1 VSRTRKPRA
10 LVAAPAPIEAAAP
23 FRFVAFGDL
32 HVSAKTLDRAID
44 LLTRVGEVADEHGAE
59 IVCLG
64 DFWDLRNVLHVRHV
78 DAVLSVIESW
88 KAPAWFIPGN
98 HDQVT
103 IDGSVHGVRIF
114 GPLPRVKVAT
124 DLMLDEARKLA
135 FVPWREAEGE
145 QEAIF
150 QRVPDGYTVF
160 AHAELQGATANNGKP
175 AAGKLALHS
184 AERFRALYMGH
195 YHARQKLGTRSWY
208 IGSPF
213 EMDFGE
219 RGEPHGLALLTSDTI
234 DPAFLDLDHYPKH
247 YVIEPPF
254 DGRNPL
260 PPIRESDIVEFRGP
274 REMLS
279 GGLVQGII
287 ERLPTKDVRTVP
299 VAAPDK
305 AGPPQF
311 ALTLADALEKYVEQE
326 SEAAQDHGADLALVS
341 KEDLLRAGRD
351 LLAQVPDARL
361 IAPAGARVR
370 VLGAFV
376 MDFMRVRGAVNLGL
390 ENRGTTLLRGR
401 MGAGKTSLVDAIT
414 WCIYGVTTPRKAGA
428 AGASLRADDV
438 INDEAEQCCVSVAL
452 EIDGKAAKISRT
464 KRRGKTAVIEI
475 DYDGVP
481 PAGIS
486 DQQAIVQHLVGLPYD
501 LWRSCVY
508 LGQGAVAN
516 FITDADKRRKEM
528 LSTAFSL
535 GACVDAQKLVRSQL
549 KTVVFQ
555 CERLRLEISS
565 NTRALS
571 EVQAFDYAKQI
582 ADFEARRE
590 AAKQAARD
598 EGDAAKQAIAQCE
611 ESLGA
616 EAQWVEARAQYD
628 EQLAKL
634 MKSYGEAFAGPS
646 AASRE
651 RLGGLRTE
659 LGINQRDRARVET
672 QIAHLKSER
681 ASGLGACPAC
691 KRPLDASGLETQI
704 IEAEVKLRQYD
715 VSIQEIEARLSQL
728 LTEQVEAE
736 EGVAARRAAIE
747 EDIAKVRKHIDSCAS
762 AQVTFARLRDNRA
775 AAEHRLKS
783 ARALWQHH
791 ESELNPWKAKQAEQE
806 ARVSALRAAI
816 ERDDAELRS
825 LMLTRATLEFWET
838 GFGQNG
844 IPVLVL
850 RLALFDLEEHAN
862 RFIAALTEGSITSQL
877 SIEGDDL
884 MVRFFKHENGQT
896 RERTYLQLSGG
907 EKRCVEM
914 AFSPFALS
922 EMIFSRCGVRV
933 GLLVI
938 DELTTHLGAE
948 EKPIVCR
955 LLRSLDRE
963 TVLVID
969 HDESVRGA
977 FDRSILCSRDSGV
990 LVLTE
995 GGVEG

>member
-1 VSRTRKPRA
+1 MTRARKPRT
-10 LVAAPAPIEAAAP
+10 LVAQAEPIAAVAP

-32 HVSAKTLDRAID
+32 HVSAKTLDRALD
-44 LLTRVGEVADEHGAE
+44 LLTRVGEVAREHEAE

-78 DAVLSVIESW
+78 DAVLSVIEQWQSR
-88 KAPAWFIPGN
+88 AWFIPGN

-114 GPLPRVKVAT
+114 APFPHVTVAT
-124 DLMLDEARKLA
+124 DLILDDARRLA
-135 FVPWREAEGE
+135 FVPWREGDGE
-145 QEAIF
+145 QETIF
-150 QRVPDGYTVF
+150 ARVPDGYTVF

-175 AAGKLALHS
+175 AAGKLSLHS

-195 YHARQKLGTRSWY
+195 YHARQKLGVKSWY
-208 IGSPF
+208 VGSPF

-219 RGEPHGLALLTSDTI
+219 RDQAHGIALLTNDTI

-247 YVIEPPF
+247 FVIEPPF
-254 DGRNPL
+254 DGRNPM
-260 PPIRESDIVEFRGP
+260 PPIRERDIVEFRGT
-274 REMLS
+274 REMLTGS
-279 GGLVQGII
+279 LVQGII
-287 ERLPTKDVRTVP
+287 QRLPTKDVRTVS
-299 VAAPDK
+299 VAAPEK
-305 AGPPQF
+305 EAAPHF
-311 ALTLADALEKYVEQE
+311 ALTLADALGEYVEQE
-326 SEAAQDHGADLALVS
+326 SRAASDHGADLAPVS
-341 KEDLLRAGRD
+341 NEDLLRAGRE
-351 LLAQVPDARL
+351 LLAQVPDARV

-370 VLGAFV
+370 ILHAFV
-376 MDFMRVRGAVNLGL
+376 MDFMRVRGAVNLPL
-390 ENRGTTLLRGR
+390 ADRGTTLLRGR

-414 WCIYGVTTPRKAGA
+414 WCLYGVTAPRKAGA
-428 AGASLRADDV
+428 QGASLRADDV
-438 INDEAEQCCVSVAL
+438 INDEAEQCCVTVSL
-452 EIDGKAAKISRT
+452 EIDGKPAKISRM
-464 KRRGKTAVIEI
+464 KRRSKSAVIEI
-475 DYDGVP
+475 DYDGAP

-486 DQQAIVQHLVGLPYD
+486 DQQLIVQHLVGLPYD

-528 LSTAFSL
+528 LSSAFSL
-535 GACVDAQKLVRSQL
+535 GACSDAQKLVRAQL
-549 KTVVFQ
+549 KTVVVQ

-565 NTRALS
+565 NTRALT
-571 EVQAFDYAKQI
+571 EVQAFDYAAQI
-582 ADFEARRE
+582 AAFEARRE
-590 AAKQAARD
+590 AAKAAARD
-598 EGDAAKQAIAQCE
+598 EGDAAKLAITKCE
-611 ESLGA
+611 ESLAG
-616 EAQWVEARAQYD
+616 EAQWGVARATYD
-628 EQLAKL
+628 EQLTKL
-634 MKSYGEAFAGPS
+634 MKGYGEAFSGPS

-651 RLGGLRTE
+651 KLGGLRTE

-672 QIAHLKSER
+672 QIAHLKGER
-681 ASGLGACPAC
+681 ASGLGMCPAC

-704 IEAEVKLRQYD
+704 MDAEVKLKQYD
-715 VSIQEIEARLSQL
+715 VSIQDIEARLSQL

-736 EGVAARRAAIE
+736 EGVATRRAAIE
-747 EDIAKVRKHIDSCAS
+747 EDIARVRKHLDACAE
-762 AQVTFARLRDNRA
+762 AQATFARLRDNRA

-791 ESELNPWKAKQAEQE
+791 EAELNPWKAKQSEQE

-816 ERDDAELRS
+816 ERDDSELRGLS
-825 LMLTRATLEFWET
+825 LTRSTLEFWET

-850 RLALFDLEEHAN
+850 RLALFDLEAHAN
-862 RFIAALTEGSITSQL
+862 RFIAALTEGTITSQL
-877 SIEGDDL
+877 AIEGDDL
-884 MVRFFKHENGQT
+884 VVRFFKTEDGAT

-948 EKPIVCR
+948 EKPIVCK

-977 FDRSILCSRDSGV
+977 FDRSILCNRESGT